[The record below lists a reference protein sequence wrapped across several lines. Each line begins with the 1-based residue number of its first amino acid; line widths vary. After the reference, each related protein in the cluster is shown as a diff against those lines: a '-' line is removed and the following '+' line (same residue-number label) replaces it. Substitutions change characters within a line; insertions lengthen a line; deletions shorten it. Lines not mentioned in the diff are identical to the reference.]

1 MTIQCLFVFLIL
13 SNPKEVKN
21 PADNNP
27 IRPSPVNYSVPCVL
41 KAWQD
46 PVFTELG
53 QIARMPFGAFR
64 YAVRLFVIIYE
75 R

>member
-1 MTIQCLFVFLIL
+1 MNIQCLFVFLIL
-13 SNPKEVKN
+13 SSPKEVKN

-27 IRPSPVNYSVPCVL
+27 IRPSPVNYSVPCVFQSL
-41 KAWQD
+41 AD

-53 QIARMPFGAFR
+53 QIARMPLGAFR
-64 YAVRLFVIIYE
+64 YAVRLFVIYE